1 VIVAMVFF
9 AIMLNYVD
17 RQILALLKPTLEA
30 EFRWS
35 DQDYANMVSA
45 FQISAAFAFLGTG
58 WFIDRVGLRLGF
70 ALGVAVWSIAGM
82 AHAFATG
89 VVGFI
94 VARIILGAAESIG
107 TPAAVKSAATYFNQ
121 KDRSIALGVVN
132 TAPNIGAIVTPLV
145 IPLLAVALGWRA
157 AFLIAGGLGL
167 VWVAVWFAVRV
178 QPVAIEGEAPASIA
192 WTTLLRDRKTL
203 ALAIAKVLSD
213 QVWFFM
219 LSWLPDLFHR
229 LFGLPQ
235 GTIGLPVA
243 LVYVFAALG
252 ALTGGWLPTWLMTQG
267 WSVDRARREP
277 AYVTTATLCAP
288 LQTLLDVRWVVGVRN
303 SGHTVA
309 KMMNPVAGSRCLRL
323 ASFTHPEFGQLMAAW
338 ARQQRVD
345 CQLLRGTEGE
355 PVADPRRQP
364 RIDGWIDGACRAELS
379 LPAFDGVLSELPLL
393 PRKHDAA
400 TTALYIQ
407 EVLSGERPAPQPL
420 LRQVALVHSAMAA
433 IGAGGPASVGL
444 TA

>member
-1 VIVAMVFF
+1 MMAARAGTREAAGRWVIVAMVFF

-132 TAPNIGAIVTPLV
+132 TAPNVGAIVTPLV

-252 ALTGGWLPTWLMTQG
+252 ALTGGWLPTWLMAQG
-267 WSVDRARREP
+267 WSVDRARK
-277 AYVTTATLCAP
+277 T
-288 LQTLLDVRWVVGVRN
+288 TLLIYAVLILPVIGVLFVSSPWSAALLLGLGLFAHQGFSTNLFGLATDVFPARAVGSVI
-303 SGHTVA
+303 G
-309 KMMNPVAGSRCLRL
+309 
-323 ASFTHPEFGQLMAAW
+323 MAAFCGNLW
-338 ARQQRVD
+338 SIGLI
-345 CQLLRGTEGE
+345 QLVPFSL
-355 PVADPRRQP
+355 AM
-364 RIDGWIDGACRAELS
+364 GWGY
-379 LPAFDGVLSELPLL
+379 GPLL
-393 PRKHDAA
+393 AICSGSYLLALLFIHLLIPTIDAVDDSDRGDG
-400 TTALYIQ
+400 L
-407 EVLSGERPAPQPL
+407 
-420 LRQVALVHSAMAA
+420 AMAH
-433 IGAGGPASVGL
+433 
-444 TA
+444 

>member
-1 VIVAMVFF
+1 MSGKSGGRTGAGRWAIVAMVFF

-30 EFRWS
+30 EFKWS

-45 FQISAAFAFLGTG
+45 FQFSAAVAFLGTG
-58 WFIDRVGLRLGF
+58 WFIDRVGLRIGF

-89 VVGFI
+89 VMGFV
-94 VARIILGAAESIG
+94 VARVVLGAAESIG
-107 TPAAVKSAATYFNQ
+107 TPAAVKSAATYFTQ
-121 KDRSIALGVVN
+121 KERSIALGVGN
-132 TAPNIGAIVTPLV
+132 TAPNVGAIVTPLV
-145 IPLLAVALGWRA
+145 IPLLAIALGWKA

-167 VWVAVWFAVRV
+167 VWVAVWFAIRV
-178 QPVAIEGEAPASIA
+178 QPVAIEGEQPAPIA

-252 ALTGGWLPTWLMTQG
+252 ALTGGWLPTWLMAKG
-267 WSVDRARREP
+267 WSVDRARK
-277 AYVTTATLCAP
+277 T
-288 LQTLLDVRWVVGVRN
+288 TLLIYAVLILPVTLVLVVSSPWSAALLLGLGLFAHQGFSTNLFGLATDVFPARAVGSVI
-303 SGHTVA
+303 G
-309 KMMNPVAGSRCLRL
+309 
-323 ASFTHPEFGQLMAAW
+323 MAAFCGNMW
-338 ARQQRVD
+338 SIGLI
-345 CQLLRGTEGE
+345 QLAAFSLSRGWGY
-355 PVADPRRQP
+355 
-364 RIDGWIDGACRAELS
+364 G
-379 LPAFDGVLSELPLL
+379 PLL
-393 PRKHDAA
+393 AICSGSYLL
-400 TTALYIQ
+400 ALLFIHLLIPKIVPVD
-407 EVLSGERPAPQPL
+407 ESERGDGL
-420 LRQVALVHSAMAA
+420 AMAH
-433 IGAGGPASVGL
+433 
-444 TA
+444 

>member
-1 VIVAMVFF
+1 MSGKSGTRSGAGRWAIVAMVFF

-30 EFRWS
+30 EFKWS

-45 FQISAAFAFLGTG
+45 FQFSAAIAFLGTG
-58 WFIDRVGLRLGF
+58 WFIDRVGLRIGF

-89 VVGFI
+89 VMGFV
-94 VARIILGAAESIG
+94 VARVVLGAAESIG
-107 TPAAVKSAATYFNQ
+107 TPAAVKSAATYFTQ
-121 KDRSIALGVVN
+121 KERSIALGVGN
-132 TAPNIGAIVTPLV
+132 TAPNVGAIVTPLL
-145 IPLLAVALGWRA
+145 IPLIAVTLGWKA

-167 VWVAVWFAVRV
+167 VWVAVWFAIRV
-178 QPVAIEGEAPASIA
+178 QPVALEGEQPAPIA

-252 ALTGGWLPTWLMTQG
+252 ALTGGWLPTWLMAKG
-267 WSVDRARREP
+267 WSVDRARK
-277 AYVTTATLCAP
+277 T
-288 LQTLLDVRWVVGVRN
+288 TLLIYAVLILPVTLVLVVSSPWSAALLLGLGLFAHQGFSTNLFGLATDVFPARAVGSVI
-303 SGHTVA
+303 G
-309 KMMNPVAGSRCLRL
+309 
-323 ASFTHPEFGQLMAAW
+323 MAAFCGNMW
-338 ARQQRVD
+338 SIGLI
-345 CQLLRGTEGE
+345 QLAAFSLSRGWGY
-355 PVADPRRQP
+355 
-364 RIDGWIDGACRAELS
+364 G
-379 LPAFDGVLSELPLL
+379 PLL
-393 PRKHDAA
+393 AICSGSYLL
-400 TTALYIQ
+400 ALLFIHLLIPKIIAVD
-407 EVLSGERPAPQPL
+407 ESERGDGL
-420 LRQVALVHSAMAA
+420 AMAH
-433 IGAGGPASVGL
+433 
-444 TA
+444 